1 MTSGQMR
8 ADRIIEREMLR
19 AGDEMRQAR
28 SFEAWSVAHLELEEL
43 GKALDLV
50 HGKRLKDA
58 PSLTAEL
65 FGAKNSL

>member
-1 MTSGQMR
+1 MR

-19 AGDEMRQAR
+19 AGDEMRRAR
-28 SFEAWSVAHLELEEL
+28 SFEEWSRAHLELEEL
-43 GKALDLV
+43 GKVADIV

-65 FGAKNSL
+65 FFL